1 LDALV
6 GQVLEEKHHL
16 RRRVERFMTS
26 KSRKPKR
33 LLAAEEAYKKYYN
46 TTTDAFESKM
56 LKYEGE
62 QQERQ
67 Q

>member
-1 LDALV
+1 MDALV

-33 LLAAEEAYKKYYN
+33 LLAAEAAFKKEYNASTTTAAYKS
-46 TTTDAFESKM
+46 ESNDH
-56 LKYEGE
+56 EE
-62 QQERQ
+62 
-67 Q
+67 